1 MESEAKTLER
11 YRTELQLKYKCSLP
25 DASNANDKNAYHSL
39 EETLIP
45 RSPKIQSR
53 PKGNVARRSIDGPK
67 SMLNKPEIKPFD
79 PRHDLRAPL
88 DLQARAE
95 KVIDEI
101 NHVEKITSDDLIKVH
116 RGQPKYHC
124 GTSSS
129 ICGTMSPCKWKNY
142 NAGMQNHPTN
152 AQNCPVVHGRTPFVS
167 HAKMEM
173 KQLVLMISLPT
184 CHTCRVKWFHGR

>member
-1 MESEAKTLER
+1 M
-11 YRTELQLKYKCSLP
+11 KYKCSLP
-25 DASNANDKNAYHSL
+25 DASNANDKNRITAWRKHWPSQ
-39 EETLIP
+39 
-45 RSPKIQSR
+45 PKNSKQAT
-53 PKGNVARRSIDGPK
+53 GQCCQESIDGPK

-101 NHVEKITSDDLIKVH
+101 NHVEKITSDDLIQSASRAAKIPLLNIKQYMRNNVSLYMETLQCWH
-116 RGQPKYHC
+116 AR
-124 GTSSS
+124 SSGECS
-129 ICGTMSPCKWKNY
+129 KLPSCAWK
-142 NAGMQNHPTN
+142 T
-152 AQNCPVVHGRTPFVS
+152 RFVS
-167 HAKMEM
+167 HAEM